1 VEEQQPRQLTRE
13 ELARAAEAAYR
24 RTFHGAAEI
33 SARTIRFWT
42 HQKLLPRRAR
52 RNQTALYE
60 PELVHR
66 CVFIKRLQTEEALTL
81 AHIQQVL
88 ASVDQATIERVASGQ
103 EPLRIGLSVGAL
115 TDARIDSD
123 EEVVVLREEKTK
135 MIATNDHRPNRRDD
149 KPAALQQL
157 SDSEKESA
165 VADALQGR
173 VQKMF
178 SVEIH
183 AVDYSS
189 RFFERGSF
197 RSPAKIECRVSAV
210 GGKDDETAS
219 LDLIRRLPD
228 ADLGDAIASELSVRS
243 GESYDVELLR
253 KRYASDGTKQP
264 KLELA
269 FLVATLDESLVTSGS
284 LRHREA
290 AEHPLGGGELE
301 RAIAALTNES
311 APRRHADSGKQCGVY
326 TILQKTPGVLQQV
339 AEDDVV
345 VLYVGMSTDLSAREF
360 DTHFDSAQTG
370 FSTVRRSLG
379 AILKDELRLTALARG
394 RGRARSDF
402 VNFRFEAAGEDRLT
416 AWMREH
422 LSVNTW
428 PTNHYEM
435 LERALIREL
444 RPPLNLEK
452 ANPKNEAIR
461 SLRKLCADE
470 ARANANRD

>member
-1 VEEQQPRQLTRE
+1 MEQEVHQLTRD
-13 ELARAAEAAYR
+13 ELARAAAAAYR
-24 RTFHGAAEI
+24 RTFHAPAEI

-66 CVFIKRLQTEEALTL
+66 CVFIKRLQMEQALTL

-88 ASVDQATIERVASGQ
+88 ASVDQATIERVAGGR
-103 EPLRIGLSVGAL
+103 EPLRIAFSGSAL
-115 TDARIDSD
+115 TDARSDSN
-123 EEVVVLREEKTK
+123 EEVVVLREEKTR
-135 MIATNDHRPNRRDD
+135 MIATSDYPPNRRDD
-149 KPAALQQL
+149 RPARLQRL
-157 SDSEKESA
+157 SDAEKEGA

-173 VQKMF
+173 IRQTF

-210 GGKDDETAS
+210 GSKGEETDT

-228 ADLGDAIASELSVRS
+228 ADLGAAIASELSVRS
-243 GESYDVELLR
+243 GEIYDVELLR
-253 KRYASDGTKQP
+253 KRYASDSTKGP
-264 KLELA
+264 KVELA
-269 FLVATLDESLVTSGS
+269 FLVATVDEALETSGS
-284 LRHREA
+284 LGHSEV
-290 AEHPLGGGELE
+290 AEDPIRGGAELE
-301 RAIAALTNES
+301 RAIAALTDES
-311 APRRHADSGKQCGVY
+311 VLCQQTGNAKQCGVY
-326 TILQKTPGVLQQV
+326 AILRKTNGVLQPV
-339 AEDDVV
+339 LADDAS
-345 VLYVGMSTDLSAREF
+345 VLYVGMSTNLSVREF
-360 DTHFDSAQTG
+360 DTHFDSGQTG

-379 AILKDELRLTALARG
+379 AMLKDELRLTALARG
-394 RGRARSDF
+394 HGRSKNDF
-402 VNFRFEAAGEDRLT
+402 VNFRFEAEGEDRLT
-416 AWMREH
+416 AWMRQH

-428 PTNHYEM
+428 PTNHYEA

-452 ANPKNEAIR
+452 ANPKNDAIR

-470 ARANANRD
+470 ARANARPR

>member
-1 VEEQQPRQLTRE
+1 MDEQAHQLARE
-13 ELARAAEAAYR
+13 ELAHAAEAAYR
-24 RTFHGAAEI
+24 RTFHETAEI

-66 CVFIKRLQTEEALTL
+66 CVFIKRLQKEEALTL

-88 ASVDQATIERVASGQ
+88 ASVDQATIERVASGR
-103 EPLRIGLSVGAL
+103 EPLRIGLSVSAL
-115 TDARIDSD
+115 TDARIDSN

-135 MIATNDHRPNRRDD
+135 MIATNDYRPNRRDD

-157 SDSEKESA
+157 SDSEKEGA
-165 VADALQGR
+165 VADALQRR
-173 VQKMF
+173 VQQVF

-197 RSPAKIECRVSAV
+197 RSPAKIECHVSAV
-210 GGKDDETAS
+210 ASKDDETES

-228 ADLGDAIASELSVRS
+228 ADLGDAIASELSLRS
-243 GESYDVELLR
+243 GETYDVELLR
-253 KRYASDGTKQP
+253 KRYAGDGTKRP

-269 FLVATLDESLVTSGS
+269 FLVATLDESLLTSGS

-290 AEHPLGGGELE
+290 AEHPMLGGGELE

-311 APRRHADSGKQCGVY
+311 APRRHAHSGKQCGVY
-326 TILQKTPGVLQQV
+326 TILQKTPGVLRQV
-339 AEDDVV
+339 VEDDVV

-379 AILKDELRLTALARG
+379 AVLKDELRLTALARG
-394 RGRARSDF
+394 RGKTRSDF
-402 VNFRFEAAGEDRLT
+402 VNFRFEAEGEDRLT
-416 AWMREH
+416 AWMRDH

-428 PTNHYEM
+428 PTNNYDV

-444 RPPLNLEK
+444 CPPLNLEK

-461 SLRKLCADE
+461 SLRRLCADE
-470 ARANANRD
+470 ARANGNRD